1 VLRVVK
7 PISRERLILL
17 DKGGRLCEEVSRG
30 KEESMKLSRF
40 LFISSIAQF
49 ALLIPLARWARRH
62 GKPLREVVLT
72 RLLQKNQKSWKRTI
86 VTIFNTLTGSSVF
99 LNVLVVPIAAIFWT
113 MRMRREALAILS
125 SCWSGAL
132 VRTMLKQVIDRPR
145 PNRALVHVK
154 SQSRGKSFPSGHVAS
169 SVCLWGWVCAL
180 GFLDKTQSKK
190 RILLGIPAAFAVFT
204 GPARVYLGEHWPTDV
219 LGGYL
224 FGGGWLALSLS
235 LYLQVRDRITET
247 DLVRCTI
254 Q

>member
-1 VLRVVK
+1 MK
-7 PISRERLILL
+7 P
-17 DKGGRLCEEVSRG
+17 
-30 KEESMKLSRF
+30 SRF
-40 LFISSIAQF
+40 LFICSIVQF
-49 ALLIPLARWARRH
+49 ALLIHLARWACQHR
-62 GKPLREVVLT
+62 KPLREVVLT
-72 RLLQKNQKSWKRTI
+72 RILQKDQKSWKRTT
-86 VTIFNTLTGSSVF
+86 VTILNTLTGSSAF
-99 LNVLVVPIAAIFWT
+99 LNVLIVPIAAIVWT
-113 MRMRREALAILS
+113 RRMRGEALAMLS

-145 PNRALVHVK
+145 PNRVLVNIK

-190 RILLGIPAAFAVFT
+190 RILLGIPAAFAVIT

-247 DLVRCTI
+247 VFVRCTI
-254 Q
+254 KMKTILRKT